1 MAPLIKVAIVGA
13 SGETG
18 QSIVNGLLSSSD
30 ANFVCAT
37 NFIIYSLQI
46 AYIQQE
52 IKALTRPESVS
63 KPINEDLKSRGV
75 EIVPV
80 NLSGPLDKLIE
91 VLSGV
96 DVVISAIFFGSLGD
110 EIPLANA
117 AKAAGVKRFVQS
129 AFMVVIPPRGV
140 VDFREKKEENF
151 NYIQKIRLPYT
162 YIDAGWWY
170 QITLPRLPS
179 GRLDYLL
186 PASQPEQPIGLDG
199 TVPSALA
206 DIRDVGRYVAK
217 IITDPR
223 ALNKKVHVYNEVHTR
238 DQVYDLLESVSGEKL
253 DRQYISEADAKG
265 RIEKARL
272 ALEQNPAD
280 SSAFG
285 MLSVSQLFFSWGIRG
300 DNTPEYAAYLGY
312 LSSKDLYP
320 DFEFTTLKDYM
331 IEAIGGKGKGVY
343 QGR

>member
-18 QSIVNGLLSSSD
+18 QSIVNGLLSAPD
-30 ANFVCAT
+30 VKF
-37 NFIIYSLQI
+37 
-46 AYIQQE
+46 E
-52 IKALTRPESVS
+52 IKALTRPESLS
-63 KPINEDLKSRGV
+63 KPINADLKNRGV
-75 EIVPV
+75 DIIPV
-80 NLSGPLDKLIE
+80 DLSGPLDKIIE
-91 VLSGV
+91 ALTGI

-129 AFMVVIPPRGV
+129 AFMVVVPPRGV
-140 VDFREKKEENF
+140 VNFREKKEENL
-151 NYIQKIRLPYT
+151 NHIQKIRLPYT
-162 YIDAGWWY
+162 YIDVGWWY

-186 PASQPEQPIGLDG
+186 PTGQPEQPIGLDG
-199 TVPSALA
+199 SVPSALA

-217 IITDPR
+217 IIADPR
-223 ALNKKVHVYNEVHTR
+223 TLNKKVHVFNEVHTR
-238 DQVYDLLESVSGEKL
+238 NQVYDLLEGVSGEKL
-253 DRQYISEADAKG
+253 DRQYLSQAEAEA
-265 RIEKARL
+265 RIEQARL

-280 SSAFG
+280 GSALA
-285 MLSVSQLFFSWGIRG
+285 MLTVSQLTFSWGIRG
-300 DNTPEYAAYLGY
+300 DNTPENAAYLGY
-312 LSSKDLYP
+312 LSGKDLYP

-331 IEAIGGKGKGVY
+331 KEALEGNCKGVY